1 MPLIKASNSVI
12 QSVYA
17 SQILPSG
24 AVDGN
29 VLQYKGNVSGW
40 VPTSLDTTVKTVTT
54 SYLLQLTDQ
63 SCVIRVNSSVNA
75 NITVPHHSL
84 VNFKTGTQIV
94 VIQEGAGKVTF
105 VGATGVSVLANE
117 QRFKTYGQ
125 WSGAVLIKLDQ
136 NVWFLG
142 GDISDT

>member
-29 VLQYKGNVSGW
+29 VLQYKSNVNNW

-54 SYLLQLTDQ
+54 SYLLQLLDQ
-63 SCVIRVNSSVNA
+63 SCVIKVNSSANVNV
-75 NITVPHHSL
+75 TVPHSSL
-84 VNFKTGTQIV
+84 ADFKMGTQVV
-94 VIQEGAGKVTF
+94 VIQEGVGKVTF

-117 QRFKTYGQ
+117 QRYKTYGQ
-125 WSGAVLIKLDQ
+125 WSGAVLIKIGQ